1 MNMEIYRNRRLSVE
15 TKEITYPDGRR
26 SDGVLVHPGDAVII
40 LPGCGDS
47 SWLLIRQ
54 YRFAID
60 SYILEAP
67 AGTMEP
73 GESPE
78 ETARRELIEETGF
91 EPGTLIGRG
100 FIYTTP
106 GFTDEKIHLFEA
118 GDLTP
123 SDRYSQDEDEYIE
136 LVRVSGPDL
145 VAMCRDGRITDAK
158 TISVIFRSSIFPSA
172 Q

>member
-1 MNMEIYRNRRLSVE
+1 MEIYRNRRLSVE
-15 TKEITYPDGRR
+15 KKEITYPDGRR
-26 SDGVLVHPGDAVII
+26 GDGVLVHPGDAVLI
-40 LPGCGDS
+40 LPACWDS

-60 SYILEAP
+60 SCILEAP

-73 GESPE
+73 GELPE

-91 EPGTLIGRG
+91 EAGTLTGRG

-118 GDLTP
+118 GDLKP
-123 SDRYSQDEDEYIE
+123 SDRYSRDEDEYIE
-136 LVRVSGPDL
+136 LIRVSGPDL
-145 VAMCRDGRITDAK
+145 IKMCRDGRITDAK
-158 TISVIFRSSIFPSA
+158 TISAVFRCLGA
-172 Q
+172 AL

>member
-1 MNMEIYRNRRLSVE
+1 MEIFRNRRLSVE
-15 TKEITYPDGRR
+15 TREILYPDGRR
-26 SDGVLVHPGDAVII
+26 LNGVLVHPGDAVVI

-91 EPGTLIGRG
+91 EPGALIDRG

-106 GFTDEKIHLFEA
+106 GFTDEKIYLFEA
-118 GDLTP
+118 GNLTP

-136 LVRVSGPDL
+136 LIRVSGTEL

-158 TISVIFRSSIFPSA
+158 TISVIFRSSLFRSE